1 MSQGIVVNIIDN
13 SLTVIK
19 TGGEILSANQIRKD
33 KALTVGENILQLIV
47 SEGMTADLDAR
58 ANNFLA
64 NCRKA
69 KDEMNEARKPV
80 TQILDAIKTEFTSVE
95 NLLDVSKAGTIPYM
109 VQQHRNE
116 YVKKVKAE
124 EDRKRKEADDLANRN
139 KEKVQ
144 LKAMLETQLSDYLND
159 CLLAKKTAINNAFNN
174 ITLETYEAKAKGL
187 QTMPIVYPLGLLDEF
202 KPNVRA
208 VFLTAEDAR
217 EITEEVCGSYRASE
231 GKSEFALKYTSEL
244 TQLKISL
251 VDRLPSKK
259 AELDQ
264 MAQASADRKAE
275 LEKEAAD
282 RKAVEERKMREGAEA
297 AKASAAQSIELNKVA
312 EETQVMFDKEA
323 ALVTDAPAPEARS
336 GYNIEVKHAIGYT
349 QLFQLWFEREGKN
362 LPIDRIGNTKLDQMK
377 AWCEKLAHKTN
388 EKIESAYL
396 EYTEVLKAVNKNKRE

>member
-1 MSQGIVVNIIDN
+1 MTQDLVVNIIDN
-13 SLTVIK
+13 SLDVIK

-33 KALTVGENILQLIV
+33 KALTVGENILQQIAAG
-47 SEGMTADLDAR
+47 GMTADVDQR

-69 KDEMNEARKPV
+69 KDEMNESRKPV

-95 NLLDVSKAGTIPYM
+95 NSLDVAKAGTIPYM

-124 EDRKRKEADDLANRN
+124 EDKKRKDAEDLANRN

-144 LKAMLETQLSDYLND
+144 LKALLETQMSDYLND
-159 CLLAKKTAINNAFNN
+159 CLLAKKTSINNAFNN
-174 ITLETYEAKAKGL
+174 ITLETYDAKSKGL
-187 QTMPIVYPLGLLDEF
+187 QNMVIEFPMGLLNEF
-202 KPNVRA
+202 KPNIRA
-208 VFLTAEDAR
+208 VFLTPEDAR
-217 EITEEVCGSYRASE
+217 VITDEVFGAYRANE
-231 GKSEFALKYTSEL
+231 KTNEFALKYISEI
-244 TQLKISL
+244 TALKNSL

-259 AELDQ
+259 SELDT
-264 MAQASADRKAE
+264 MAKANADQKAQ

-282 RKAVEERKMREGAEA
+282 RKAAEEKKMREDAEA
-297 AKASAAQSIELNKVA
+297 SKSAAAQSIELNKVA

-336 GYNIEVKHAIGYT
+336 EFNIEVKHAIGYT
-349 QLFQLWFEREGKN
+349 QIFQLWFEKEGKN
-362 LPIDRIGNTKLDQMK
+362 LSIDKMGNTKLDQMK

-396 EYTEVLKAVNKNKRE
+396 EYSEVLKAVNKKQA